1 MRKITILALLLII
14 LATLVV
20 VGCAES
26 RGTGYST
33 YGNVPPPQVS
43 GGGCGVGAPA
53 LENNAVTSGS
63 SSTSRSPA
71 L

>member
-33 YGNVPPPQVS
+33 YGNAPPPRVS

-53 LENNAVTSGS
+53 LEDNTVTSGS
-63 SSTSRSPA
+63 SVASASA